1 MDRWNWIGLRAFGPG
16 IAGVVMAFLSMV
28 ALSRVVLSPYL
39 AGVIDVVRWVPLLAL
54 AWSLWLILAPAYRLW
69 QWRRGAGL
77 SCPHCAGPLGHER
90 SGYASRGGA
99 YRRCYAC
106 GNNINHRHYE

>member
-1 MDRWNWIGLRAFGPG
+1 MDRWDWVGIRAFGPA
-16 IAGVVMAFLSMV
+16 IAVGVVAVVSLVAF
-28 ALSRVVLSPYL
+28 SRLTVSPYL
-39 AGVIDVVRWVPLLAL
+39 AGVIDALRWVPFLTL
-54 AWSLWLILAPAYRLW
+54 AWSLWLVLAPAYRLW
-69 QWRRGAGL
+69 QWHRGVGL

-106 GNNINHRHYE
+106 GNNTNHRHYE